1 MRIKACKI
9 QSDPRSENG
18 AVRVCLGGHAAGTKA
33 RASYFSGEAGRKSF
47 LSLCESSGGL
57 GHVLVDLMPGEA
69 AGTLSFLPQKLNID
83 LVRGD
88 LKINLKIK
96 QTSSYTGPCD
106 YSRASLLMTRGSGS
120 GRQPRAEPTAPV
132 SVGQRPLGAVFS

>member
-18 AVRVCLGGHAAGTKA
+18 AVQVCLGGHAAGTKA

-57 GHVLVDLMPGEA
+57 GHVLMPGEA

-120 GRQPRAEPTAPV
+120 GHQPRAEPTAPV